1 MKKTLFL
8 FASILSLNA
17 WCQAPEL
24 TRQIDEVTRK
34 AMAAFDVPG
43 IAVAVVKDGQVVH
56 SQGYGIRSVASK
68 EVVDENTL
76 FGIASNSKA
85 FTAAALAILVDQKK
99 LDWDDKVI
107 QYIPEFKMYNNYV
120 TEEFTIRDLL
130 THRSGLGLGAGDLM
144 IWPDGHN
151 FTPQDIIANI
161 QYLKPVSGFRAQYD
175 YDNLLY
181 IIAGIVIERI
191 SQQSWAEFVEQ
202 KIMYPIGMTA
212 SAGNWN
218 RLKNQQNAIAPH
230 VPINGKL
237 TIVPRYTN
245 TILDAAGGIYSNI
258 TDLSKWIQLQLN
270 EGQFEEQVLFSKTA
284 QREMWTPQ
292 TWIPNKTAAP
302 YFSLF
307 NAYGLGW
314 QLTDVTGTLQVSHTG
329 GLEGIVTQIT
339 LLPQQK
345 LGIIVLTNQQSGA
358 AFQSITNTIK
368 NYYLK
373 LPYQDFVVEYQN
385 RVHQN
390 NNQAEEIVKKIWT
403 TVDNNKKAA
412 TSVMALDQLVGNYK
426 DAWFGEV
433 TITKKKSKWL
443 FESKRSPELRGEIHF
458 YQDHVFVVKW
468 YNESFNAD
476 AFIKINVKDGR
487 IASFEMEPIS
497 PLTDFSYDFQDLYF
511 IPSN

>member
-8 FASILSLNA
+8 IVSFISLQA
-17 WCQAPEL
+17 WCQVPEL
-24 TRQIDEVTRK
+24 HQQIDEVTRK

-43 IAVAVVKDGQVVH
+43 IAVAVVKDGQIIH
-56 SQGYGIRSVASK
+56 SQGYGLRSIASK
-68 EVVDENTL
+68 EAVDENTM

-107 QYIPEFKMYNNYV
+107 QYIPEFKMYNKYV
-120 TEEFTIRDLL
+120 TDEFTIRDLL

-144 IWPDGHN
+144 IWPDGHD
-151 FTPQDIIANI
+151 FTPQDIVANI
-161 QYLKPVSGFRAQYD
+161 QHLKPVSGFRSQYD

-191 SQQSWAEFVEQ
+191 SHQSWAEFVEQ
-202 KIMYPIGMTA
+202 NIMNPIGMTA

-218 RLKNQQNAIAPH
+218 RLKNKTNAIVPH

-237 TIVPRYTN
+237 TVVPRYTN
-245 TILDAAGGIYSNI
+245 TIMDAAGGIYSNI
-258 TDLSKWIQLQLN
+258 NELSKWVQVQLN
-270 EGQFEEQVLFSKTA
+270 EGQIGDRTLFSKTV
-284 QREMWTPQ
+284 QHEMWTPQ
-292 TWIPNKTAAP
+292 TWIPNRTTAP
-302 YFSLF
+302 YYSLF

-314 QLTDVTGTLQVSHTG
+314 QLTDVAGTLQVSHTG

-385 RVHQN
+385 RVQQN
-390 NNQAEEIVKKIWT
+390 NIEAKEIVNKIWT
-403 TVDNNKKAA
+403 TVENNKKAA
-412 TSVMALDQLVGNYK
+412 TSVIALNQLIGNYK

-433 TITKKKSKWL
+433 SIYKKKSKWV
-443 FESKRSPELRGEIHF
+443 FESKRSPELSGEIHF
-458 YQDHVFVVKW
+458 YQDQTFVVKW
-468 YNESFNAD
+468 YNESLDAD
-476 AFIKINVKDGR
+476 AFIKWNVKDGR
-487 IASFEMEPIS
+487 IEFFEMEPIS
-497 PLTDFSYDFQDLYF
+497 PLTDFSYDFQDLHF
-511 IPSN
+511 TPSI